1 MISKLP
7 SIYKALTYKTSIKLV
22 CIYSF
27 VLILSAVST
36 VTKAQS
42 DNGAKLWANNCA
54 RCHNMRD
61 PAEFRD
67 DQWRVIVTHM
77 RIRAGLSGGEA
88 REILQFLQSSN
99 NVSTNTTKSLVVSSN
114 ENSVEIKKLN
124 SSNLALTGKEIYNNT
139 CIACHGPDG
148 KGAIPG
154 VPNLNGSDS
163 ALEKSDQQL
172 IQNITN
178 GIQTPG
184 ATMPMPAKGGNPNLT
199 ASDIEAVVQY
209 LRKEFGK

>member
-1 MISKLP
+1 MNTHRKNLNTPCLSAIFAFVTFLVL
-7 SIYKALTYKTSIKLV
+7 INQVAAGELKTS
-22 CIYSF
+22 SG
-27 VLILSAVST
+27 AV
-36 VTKAQS
+36 
-42 DNGAKLWANNCA
+42 LWANNCA

-67 DQWRVIVTHM
+67 DQWRVIVSHM

-148 KGAIPG
+148 EGAIPG
-154 VPNLNGSDS
+154 VPNLNGADS

-209 LRKEFGK
+209 LRKEFGQ